1 VCIAETMNV
10 TLWYSCGQPRRKR
23 HGSYRWRAVAEQSD
37 VDALARQFLNS
48 DYVGGMYA
56 KAPLD
61 KRLSNFL
68 RHSGMGA
75 VADNGDLY
83 NIILDRVMAGITKRP
98 GTETSR
104 RVH

>member
-1 VCIAETMNV
+1 MAATAGEPS
-10 TLWYSCGQPRRKR
+10 LS
-23 HGSYRWRAVAEQSD
+23 ESD
-37 VDALARQFLNS
+37 VDALARQFLSS

-61 KRLSNFL
+61 KRLSTFL
-68 RHSGMGA
+68 RRSGMGA

-104 RVH
+104 RIH